1 MGFILAVT
9 DSRQGSEGPAIA
21 ISVRRAQ
28 AALES
33 AWPEHTGLISRDLI
47 RPCRFTSSR
56 TCATSGPPNN
66 GKPTS
71 GARTR

>member
-28 AALES
+28 AAMERRL
-33 AWPEHTGLISRDLI
+33 ARRLGLISRDLI
-47 RPCRFTSSR
+47 SAARFTSSR
-56 TCATSGPPNN
+56 TGEKMSTRAVSLRATR
-66 GKPTS
+66 
-71 GARTR
+71 AAQ